1 MRPIARN
8 GLLALVGVLL
18 VLLAL
23 GALPQF
29 LAAGDPYYLT
39 VSEADGGAAL
49 DVGNFSERQYP
60 YLFEALSSED
70 GRSSA
75 YRRGPW
81 GLKEAFT
88 NSPFD
93 ELRSLREF
101 APAGAVT
108 DDAAFVTYEGTRYR
122 VTVVQR

>member
-8 GLLALVGVLL
+8 GLLLLVGVVLA
-18 VLLAL
+18 LLAL

-39 VSEADGGAAL
+39 ASEAEDGPAVDAENL
-49 DVGNFSERQYP
+49 SERQYP
-60 YLFEALSSED
+60 HLYEALSSDD
-70 GRSSA
+70 GRSST
-75 YRRGPW
+75 YRRGPV

-93 ELRSLREF
+93 ELRSVREF
-101 APAGAVT
+101 APAGAT
-108 DDAAFVTYEGTRYR
+108 DGDAAFVEHEGTRYR
-122 VTVVQR
+122 VEVVQP

>member
-8 GLLALVGVLL
+8 GLLLLVGV
-18 VLLAL
+18 VVALLAL

-29 LAAGDPYYLT
+29 LAAGDPYYLAAN
-39 VSEADGGAAL
+39 EADDGPAL
-49 DVGNFSERQYP
+49 DVGNFSQQQYP
-60 YLFEALSSED
+60 YLFEALASDD

-93 ELRSLREF
+93 ELQSLREF
-101 APAGAVT
+101 APAGAT
-108 DDAAFVTYEGTRYR
+108 TEDAAFVTYEGTRYR
-122 VTVVQR
+122 IEVIQE

>member
-8 GLLALVGVLL
+8 GLLLLVGVVLA
-18 VLLAL
+18 LLAL

-39 VSEADGGAAL
+39 VEGAEDGPTL
-49 DVGNFSERQYP
+49 EVDNFSARQYP
-60 YLFEALSSED
+60 YLFEALSSDD

-81 GLKEAFT
+81 GLKEPFT

-93 ELRSLREF
+93 ELQSLLEF
-101 APAGAVT
+101 APEGAAT
-108 DDAAFVTYEGTRYR
+108 AEAAFVEYEGTRYR
-122 VTVVQR
+122 VAVVQP